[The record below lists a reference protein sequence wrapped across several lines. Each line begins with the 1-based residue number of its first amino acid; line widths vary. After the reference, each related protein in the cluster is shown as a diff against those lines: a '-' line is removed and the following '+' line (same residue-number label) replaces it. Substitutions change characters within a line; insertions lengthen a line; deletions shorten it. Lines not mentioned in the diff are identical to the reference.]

1 VMHNGR
7 LVAVG
12 SVADIAGAGGIQL
25 VVNDPG
31 QAQEILAAA
40 GVDSKTV
47 PARRSL
53 EDIFIEM
60 VGADHD

>member
-1 VMHNGR
+1 MHNGR

-12 SVADIAGAGGIQL
+12 AVADIAGAGGIQL
-25 VVNDPG
+25 VVQDPER
-31 QAQEILAAA
+31 AQEILTAA
-40 GVDSKTV
+40 GVDSRTV